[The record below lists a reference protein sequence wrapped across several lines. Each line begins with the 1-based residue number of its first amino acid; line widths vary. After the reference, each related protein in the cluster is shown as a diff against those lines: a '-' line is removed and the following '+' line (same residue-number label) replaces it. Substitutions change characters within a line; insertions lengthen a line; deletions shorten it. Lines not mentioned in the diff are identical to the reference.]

1 MRKKIPIGLSVL
13 FAVVIGTTSALA
25 QISSDRIVITW
36 TASNLR
42 PSHFE
47 GRVLPT
53 FGSPVTASVEATRNS
68 VLLDLSQADITW
80 EEAVELVKS
89 CEVKMVAQNHNRGV
103 HLSLKDGTERTAI
116 APELD
121 SIIGVGISC
130 GDIIYAIE

>member
-1 MRKKIPIGLSVL
+1 MSVRNKIGL
-13 FAVVIGTTSALA
+13 
-25 QISSDRIVITW
+25 
-36 TASNLR
+36 
-42 PSHFE
+42 
-47 GRVLPT
+47 
-53 FGSPVTASVEATRNS
+53 
-68 VLLDLSQADITW
+68 VLLVVAVTGGVYISGRYLGFFPTSQEREAIERFNNPPQADITW